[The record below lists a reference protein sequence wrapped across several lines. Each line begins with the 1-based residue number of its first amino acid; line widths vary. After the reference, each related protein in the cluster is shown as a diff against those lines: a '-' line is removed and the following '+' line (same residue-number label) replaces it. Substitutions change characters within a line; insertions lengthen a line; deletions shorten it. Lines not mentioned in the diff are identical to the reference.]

1 MRPFPVLLLIA
12 LTMSASARTPS
23 LLPAPERL
31 RAEGGTAQIT
41 LRWQSVSGAVG
52 YRIYRATSQ
61 EGPFVILDHGGGDV
75 LEYPL
80 TTYTDTAV
88 LPGHTYWYQVAAVA
102 SKEGPSGE
110 FSFPVQAT
118 PGLRVSPPLLARV
131 RTDVREGSWEPVW
144 EMVGSE
150 HLSLLLSQERV
161 GGVLIGADLE
171 AAFRKAHQELGTRYV
186 RAHAILSDD
195 LGVYREVAGRPRYD
209 FSRIAQVYDRL
220 LATGVRPVVELS
232 FMPKD
237 LAKNPEDRV
246 FLYGTIPSPPKS
258 FERWGELVGEMV
270 RFLVGRYG
278 LEEVRRWAFEVWNEP
293 NLDIFYTG
301 NPRQASYFR
310 LYEVAARAI
319 KAVDGSLRVG
329 GPATA
334 AAGWVEEFL
343 DFVAKKRVPLDFLS
357 SHTYGNYPL
366 RLGESLKRRGLRV
379 PVWWTEWGPGPSYN
393 NPEADSAFAAPFALH
408 GIKAV
413 QGEAAYLAH
422 WVLSDQFEELGRP
435 ERLFHGGFGLLT
447 VGGLRKPKY
456 WAFYLANQARG
467 ERLRVELFGDGAGSL
482 VDGVATR
489 KSDGSVHVLLWN
501 GSLDH
506 GKASGHPLLDRRVR
520 LCLEGLTGSYRAFL
534 ARVDNQ
540 HSNILARYRELHGF
554 GLLPDWPGP
563 EEWEALREA
572 DHLDERE
579 LAIPDP
585 EGGACGWYWTL
596 DLPNPGVLRLRL
608 EPLRPNS

>member
-1 MRPFPVLLLIA
+1 MGLFLLV
-12 LTMSASARTPS
+12 LTMSAFAQTSN

-41 LRWQSVSGAVG
+41 LRWQSVRGAIG
-52 YRIYRATSQ
+52 YRIYRALSPD
-61 EGPFVILDHGGGDV
+61 GPFALLDHGGGDV

-80 TTYTDTAV
+80 TTYVDTAV
-88 LPGHTYWYQVAAVA
+88 VPGHTYWYQVAAVA
-102 SKEGPSGE
+102 TKDGPSGE
-110 FSFPVQAT
+110 LAFPVSAT
-118 PGLRVSPPLLARV
+118 SGLKVPPPLLVRV
-131 RTDVREGSWEPVW
+131 RTDVAEGTWEPVW

-150 HLSLLLSQERV
+150 HLSLLLSQERL
-161 GGVLIGADLE
+161 GGIPIGDDLYL
-171 AAFRKAHQELGTRYV
+171 ALRRAHQELGVRYV
-186 RAHAILSDD
+186 RAHAILGDD
-195 LGVYREVAGRPRYD
+195 LEVYREVAGRPHYN

-220 LATGVRPVVELS
+220 LSTGIRPVVELS

-246 FLYGTIPSPPKS
+246 FLYGAIPSPPKS
-258 FERWGELVGEMV
+258 FALWGELVEKLT
-270 RFLVGRYG
+270 RFLVDRYG
-278 LEEVRRWAFEVWNEP
+278 LEEVRQWAFEVWNEP
-293 NLDIFYTG
+293 NLDVFYTG

-310 LYEVAARAI
+310 LYETAARAI
-319 KAVDGSLRVG
+319 KAVDEGLRVG

-343 DFVAKKRVPLDFLS
+343 DFVTRKRVPLDFLS

-366 RLGESLKRRGLRV
+366 RLGESLKKYGLRV

-393 NPEADSAFAAPFALH
+393 NPEADGAFPAPFALH
-408 GIKAV
+408 GIKAA
-413 QGEAAYLAH
+413 QGQAAYLAH

-456 WAFYLANQARG
+456 WAFYLANQAQG
-467 ERLRVELFGDGAGSL
+467 ERLKMELFGDGAGSL

-489 KSDGSVHVLLWN
+489 KSDGSIHVLLWN

-540 HSNILARYRELHGF
+540 HSNILAHYRELYGF
-554 GLLPDWPGP
+554 DLLPDWPRGP

-572 DHLDERE
+572 DRLDERE
-579 LAIPDP
+579 LAVLEP
-585 EGGACGWYWTL
+585 ESGACSWSWTL
-596 DLPNPGVLRLRL
+596 DLPNPSVLRLRL
-608 EPLRPNS
+608 EPLRSKT